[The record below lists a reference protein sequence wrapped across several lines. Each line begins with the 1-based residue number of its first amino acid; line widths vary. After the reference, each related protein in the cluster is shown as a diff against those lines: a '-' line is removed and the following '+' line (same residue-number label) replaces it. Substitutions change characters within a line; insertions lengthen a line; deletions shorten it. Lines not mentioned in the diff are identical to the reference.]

1 MKRFGLLGS
10 TAIAFVLGGIVM
22 NAAPALA
29 QLATIDVASIT
40 AQLKSFAQET
50 GILQV
55 LQAMNTIQTTM
66 NNTMK
71 DINTAIGGT
80 AYGDTNTLLLNGF
93 TQNANYAKAQVG
105 AQQQIADASN
115 TAMTAVQKSFRNA
128 QIRDEHTLSPQAC
141 TALNFGQ
148 SVTVAAGQSWRVSHA
163 IGAVTDRRGQG
174 LPGTPAY
181 AGEGQAAAAITQLHL
196 TRYCSENESQA
207 GLCTLDPARQN
218 LDQDAGSLIGVSA
231 YDPTGGVD
239 AANDFATNIVQPV
252 VPGASRGDALTS
264 VAGQDAEAHRR
275 GYNAKISLARS
286 VANDVIAS
294 RTDSVNLTAD
304 EKQQM
309 TDEGLTPT
317 DQSSWIGAMELE
329 VNRRAGGVA
338 WQAALQGMPPK
349 SVMVEIATELAMT
362 NYIELAKL
370 KLEQQHAL
378 VSASL
383 LATAAQNELK
393 PAASMPTPQMAS
405 Q

>member
-1 MKRFGLLGS
+1 MNRLGLLGT
-10 TAIAFVLGGIVM
+10 TAVAFVLGGVVM
-22 NAAPALA
+22 NARPALA

-40 AQLKSFAQET
+40 QQLKSFAQET

-55 LQAMNTIQTTM
+55 LQAMNTVQTTI

-80 AYGDTNTLLLNGF
+80 AYGDTNTLLRNGF
-93 TQNANYAKAQVG
+93 TQNANYSKAAVG

-148 SVTVAAGQSWRVSHA
+148 SVTVAAGQSWRVSQA
-163 IGAVTDRRGQG
+163 IGVVTDRRGQG

-196 TRYCSENESQA
+196 TRYCSENEAQA
-207 GLCTLDPARQN
+207 GLCTLDPTRQN
-218 LDQDAGSLIGVSA
+218 LDQDASSLIGVSA
-231 YDPTGGVD
+231 YNPTGGVD

-264 VAGQDAEAHRR
+264 VVGQDAEAHRR

-294 RTDSVNLTAD
+294 RTNSVNLTAD

-317 DQSSWIGAMELE
+317 DQSSWLGAMELE

-338 WQAALQGMPPK
+338 WQASLQGMPPK

-362 NYIELAKL
+362 NYIELQRL
-370 KLEQQHAL
+370 KLEQQHTL

-383 LATAAQNELK
+383 LATAAQSELK
-393 PAASMPTPQMAS
+393 PVASMPTPQMAS